1 MKRFISIIVS
11 LLVILNVTAIC
22 SFASENLVLN
32 PVEFSAEDN
41 SIAVSGIIKNQ
52 RDRIPMTLCIEK
64 DGEIL
69 GASEAFAVGSTEEGV
84 PFEFSPV
91 KLNAS
96 ATGGTLNITV
106 SAAYVEWSTSTPYD
120 FFGADNR
127 LEAMEKLEEALATE
141 NDTAFVEYIHTY
153 KDALGI
159 DIDRFDDLSDSS
171 EEIAVRNLMTRRY
184 TLPED
189 YSTPENCELI
199 QKAIRELNQ
208 QYKEAMALA
217 DFFELDS
224 ASELKK
230 WYEANKEQYG
240 LAEDDAETEV
250 DETEMTSYF
259 EDILSTNAYL
269 ARRENVKS
277 VISMKELSVLI
288 KHQAIL
294 QTIEDSNQYAVR
306 NVLNEFPKLLTR
318 VDYSAWKKLGTTKQ
332 NAVCADVAGESYSS
346 IKLFEDAVN
355 DAIDDVLSSTDKGGS
370 SSGGGGGGRGGSNTP
385 VYIGADS
392 SEITTSA
399 MMFTDIDGVP
409 WAESAIFYL
418 HRNGIVSGRTATIFA
433 PDEPVTRAEL
443 VKMLVLGLDLK
454 DNANDKKYF
463 NDVSADAWYAE
474 VVNIAAT
481 HGLLKGDEKGNF
493 NPDAPISRQD
503 AATILYRAI
512 NPDGASKSASFVDYD
527 EIGDYAKTA
536 VDYMYA
542 KGIINGVGDGCFA
555 PNALL
560 SRAQCAKML
569 HLIMSVL

>member
-11 LLVILNVTAIC
+11 LLVILNVTSIC
-22 SFASENLVLN
+22 GFASENLVLN

-41 SIAVSGIIKNQ
+41 SIVVSGVIKNQ

-64 DGEIL
+64 DGEVL
-69 GASEAFAVGSTEEGV
+69 GASETFAVGSTAEGV

-91 KLNAS
+91 GLNAS
-96 ATGGTLNITV
+96 TTGGTLNITV
-106 SAAYVEWSTSTPYD
+106 SAAYVEWCTSTTYD

-127 LEAMEKLEEALATE
+127 LEAMEKLEEALAAE
-141 NDTAFVEYIHTY
+141 DDTAFVEHIHIY
-153 KDALGI
+153 EDALGI
-159 DIDRFDDLSDSS
+159 DIDEFDDLSDSS

-184 TLPED
+184 ALPED
-189 YSTPENCELI
+189 YNTPEKCELI
-199 QKAIRELNQ
+199 QKAIKEFNE
-208 QYKEAMALA
+208 QYKEAMVLA

-224 ASELKK
+224 ASELKE
-230 WYEANKEQYG
+230 WFDTNKEQYG
-240 LAEDDAETEV
+240 LTADDEDTEA
-250 DETEMTSYF
+250 DEAEMTSYF
-259 EDILSTNAYL
+259 EGILSTGAYL
-269 ARRENVKS
+269 ARRD
-277 VISMKELSVLI
+277 SMDSASSMRELSILM

-318 VDYSAWKKLGTTKQ
+318 VDYSAWNKLGTTKQ

-355 DAIDDVLSSTDKGGS
+355 DAIEDALSSSDKGGS

-385 VYIGADS
+385 VYIGADTS
-392 SEITTSA
+392 GTPSSA
-399 MMFTDIDGVP
+399 MMFTDIEDVP

-418 HRNGIVSGRTATIFA
+418 YSKGVVSGRNSMTFA
-433 PDEPVTRAEL
+433 PNDHVTRAEL
-443 VKMLVLGLDLK
+443 VKMLVFGLDLK
-454 DNANDKKYF
+454 DEVNNKKYF
-463 NDVSADAWYAE
+463 DDVSSDAWYAE
-474 VVNIAAT
+474 VVSIAAA
-481 HGLLKGDEKGNF
+481 HGLIKGDEKGSF

-512 NPDGASKSASFVDYD
+512 NPESASTTANFVDYAS
-527 EIGDYAKTA
+527 ISDYAKTA

-555 PNALL
+555 PKDLL

-569 HLIMSVL
+569 HLILVN